1 MLARESFDGPY
12 VWHNRRTVSQDAQK
26 GSGMRRDRTGV
37 PEGRGEYRLLMHVVV
52 AGCVVVGLRFTPMA
66 QAEPKAEKTF
76 TAVVTDAEG
85 VDTEIR
91 NLIFDWEEK
100 VSETAFVPHEL
111 RHLPVKRGS
120 TTHNIPFDKIKHIET
135 KQAGSEGIT
144 VLVTLANGKT
154 GEFVLTIPGSF
165 RGESDFGQADVQAK
179 SVAKMV
185 VK

>member
-1 MLARESFDGPY
+1 
-12 VWHNRRTVSQDAQK
+12 
-26 GSGMRRDRTGV
+26 
-37 PEGRGEYRLLMHVVV
+37 MHAIV
-52 AGCVVVGLRFTPMA
+52 AGWVVVGLLLTPMA
-66 QAEPKAEKTF
+66 QAEPKAEKAF
-76 TAVVTDAEG
+76 TAVVTDTQG

-91 NLIFDWEEK
+91 NLIFYWEER

-120 TTHNIPFDKIKHIET
+120 TTNNIPFDKIKQVEI
-135 KQAGSEGIT
+135 KPAGSEGGT

-165 RGESDFGQADVQAK
+165 RGESDFGQADVPAK

-185 VK
+185 MK

>member
-1 MLARESFDGPY
+1 MRHSQSSARW
-12 VWHNRRTVSQDAQK
+12 VWAS
-26 GSGMRRDRTGV
+26 
-37 PEGRGEYRLLMHVVV
+37 LLMFASLGVLT
-52 AGCVVVGLRFTPMA
+52 GEPR
-66 QAEPKAEKTF
+66 AEPKAEKTF
-76 TAVVTDAEG
+76 VAVVTDAQG

-91 NLIFDWEEK
+91 NLIFYWEEK

-120 TTHNIPFDKIKHIET
+120 TTNNIPFDKIKQVET
-135 KQAGSEGIT
+135 KPAGSEGIT

-179 SVAKMV
+179 SVAKV
-185 VK
+185 VLK